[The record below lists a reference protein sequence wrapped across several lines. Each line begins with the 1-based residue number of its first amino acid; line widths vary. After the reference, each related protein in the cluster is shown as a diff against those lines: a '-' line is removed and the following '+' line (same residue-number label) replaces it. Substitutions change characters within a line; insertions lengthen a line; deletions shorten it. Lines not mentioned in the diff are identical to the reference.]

1 MKTPNVASFS
11 AIAANGRPVQFT
23 IGTDVI
29 DHYES
34 SQTFG
39 RQDLA
44 DPDAHGRFQRRMIA
58 IPDRKQNVVTPMVL
72 TISSNN
78 ELYLVRQDE
87 TVSSGWR
94 RIDLSSAFSQYVGN
108 DPQVQAIGAGW
119 TDDDRITLAVA
130 VEDRSGQSRS
140 RLLVAYNLSSRE
152 TNWEQIAWVDYG
164 IREDIR
170 IEGIRVLDENA
181 SAGAWT
187 IVIAGDRGPSD
198 MLYLLRNTNK
208 QTFATAFVF
217 NPAVTMQTIFDFEVG
232 VHPIYGGG
240 VHLLGLSGGARVLAF
255 RPFPEYSSQGR
266 PRTSPPVVV
275 LPCPPG
281 ATVLESGVTYEDGAD
296 LYIAGQGVQLITAAE
311 LDNAESAKVVQVVSV
326 EVAPNVE
333 DIVVGDRPNGSAVVW
348 TLLQNGDLNV
358 VQRNADQVWQTPL
371 TLRRGVQAIAPIEG
385 DDHTHT
391 SVLVVYSDFRASFVL
406 KDATSG
412 VWQETPLLVD
422 NPSELTRVTCYGT
435 KLRVLDEYGVA
446 RANVSVTVSAS
457 VLSSV
462 RLNRAAVFIGPSV
475 SVTTQTDEDGSVTLL
490 DRVDSLTP
498 AIYRCSVEGVKE
510 ALDINP
516 AAQLHQQF
524 ASLTVNE
531 LLNASI
537 QTPDGKQSLL
547 PPEMQDPA
555 NHPQIQA
562 VVDVLRETAS
572 LARSTTGVLQGV
584 QQVNENDP
592 FSSALRSDSLP
603 DNYRWGIQTDAS
615 GVRLADR
622 RVIDRLSNAPDT
634 SGTSNTS
641 NISNNISTFS
651 TVKTAK
657 TPSRSSQ
664 FFSNLG
670 DSIVDFFEGVG
681 DRIRDEFAVVV
692 QKTKYAF
699 DVVCE
704 WGGKV
709 KRFVLKTLDQVGSF
723 FKWVWAQI
731 KIGINKVREFFKL
744 LLNWDDILV
753 VRDGMV
759 DLTDDLLNHVMD
771 SVDDLKQ
778 PVKDGFDQLLKQI
791 RAWRGTTP
799 KPTNHQKPS
808 NVGKKLISVLNDIPT
823 PHQKIIE
830 QVTGSAVFTWVND
843 KIKDGIDELI
853 QFEGSNPLATAEN
866 AATTFAE
873 NLLSDQVS
881 SLVNCWQEIQTN
893 LVEIFGHQMPSF
905 SDFTTDTLKELV
917 VMVGATA
924 LEGMLT
930 GLRDLIL
937 RTIDLLGDF
946 VRVARDAMFLKVRFP
961 LLEKLIK
968 LIVPGA
974 NVDTS
979 FRLIDGLMLLAAIP
993 ATFTYKTMILM
1004 LGDKIPPLPKRGEAL
1019 ILPMQGLVVQSTS
1032 ERLQQSS
1039 LIAGLVFTNL
1049 SIGSTFSK
1057 TVFKLLGKE
1066 DANKKVMQTISAVL
1080 AGFSFVQECYSW
1092 AGTKSSIPGID
1103 DLKQTGTF
1111 VSGLNLI
1118 NQTARLFPVFAQSS
1132 DLKMIEK
1139 ISASVEICC
1148 HTAQLLLKTAI
1159 FSLATNETRKN
1170 GEQQKQISDS
1180 LTWTKHVFDRTG
1192 GALISSSTLV
1202 EDKKIKLILITSG
1215 LTGRR
1220 CASILDLARVFI
1232 AGEHQKIL
1240 QG

>member
-1 MKTPNVASFS
+1 
-11 AIAANGRPVQFT
+11 
-23 IGTDVI
+23 
-29 DHYES
+29 
-34 SQTFG
+34 
-39 RQDLA
+39 
-44 DPDAHGRFQRRMIA
+44 
-58 IPDRKQNVVTPMVL
+58 
-72 TISSNN
+72 
-78 ELYLVRQDE
+78 
-87 TVSSGWR
+87 
-94 RIDLSSAFSQYVGN
+94 
-108 DPQVQAIGAGW
+108 
-119 TDDDRITLAVA
+119 
-130 VEDRSGQSRS
+130 
-140 RLLVAYNLSSRE
+140 
-152 TNWEQIAWVDYG
+152 
-164 IREDIR
+164 
-170 IEGIRVLDENA
+170 
-181 SAGAWT
+181 
-187 IVIAGDRGPSD
+187 
-198 MLYLLRNTNK
+198 
-208 QTFATAFVF
+208 
-217 NPAVTMQTIFDFEVG
+217 
-232 VHPIYGGG
+232 
-240 VHLLGLSGGARVLAF
+240 
-255 RPFPEYSSQGR
+255 
-266 PRTSPPVVV
+266 
-275 LPCPPG
+275 
-281 ATVLESGVTYEDGAD
+281 
-296 LYIAGQGVQLITAAE
+296 
-311 LDNAESAKVVQVVSV
+311 
-326 EVAPNVE
+326 
-333 DIVVGDRPNGSAVVW
+333 
-348 TLLQNGDLNV
+348 
-358 VQRNADQVWQTPL
+358 
-371 TLRRGVQAIAPIEG
+371 
-385 DDHTHT
+385 
-391 SVLVVYSDFRASFVL
+391 VYSDFRASFVL

-462 RLNRAAVFIGPSV
+462 RLNQAAVFIGPSV

-657 TPSRSSQ
+657 TSSRSSQ

-731 KIGINKVREFFKL
+731 KIGINKVREFFKI
-744 LLNWDDILV
+744 LLNWDDILA

-759 DLTDDLLNHVMD
+759 NLTDDLLNYVID

-778 PVKDGFDQLLKQI
+778 PVKDGFDQILQQI
-791 RAWRGTTP
+791 RTWRDTTP
-799 KPTNHQKPS
+799 TLTKNQKPS
-808 NVGKKLISVLNDIPT
+808 NVGGKLISTLNDIST
-823 PHQKIIE
+823 PQQKIME

-853 QFEGSNPLATAEN
+853 QFEGPNPLATATAET

-881 SLVNCWQEIQTN
+881 NLVNCWQEIQTN
-893 LVEIFGHQMPSF
+893 LVEIFGQRMPSF

-917 VMVGATA
+917 VTIGTTA

-937 RTIDLLGDF
+937 RTIDLLGGF

-961 LLEKLIK
+961 LLEKLLK

-979 FRLIDGLMLLAAIP
+979 FSLIEGLMLLFAIP
-993 ATFTYKTMILM
+993 ATFTYKIIYLATYR
-1004 LGDKIPPLPKRGEAL
+1004 KAPPPIQADEIVSLLRGS
-1019 ILPMQGLVVQSTS
+1019 VVRQSTS
-1032 ERLQQSS
+1032 DTLRQSS
-1039 LIAGLVFTNL
+1039 LIAGLVFANGGMLTTSYKAYKNFTGEKMNPK
-1049 SIGSTFSK
+1049 IGQ
-1057 TVFKLLGKE
+1057 
-1066 DANKKVMQTISAVL
+1066 VMSASF
-1080 AGFSFVQECYSW
+1080 AGFSFVQEFYSSLRAASSV
-1092 AGTKSSIPGID
+1092 AGVDETEMGCIA
-1103 DLKQTGTF
+1103 
-1111 VSGLNLI
+1111 VAGLNLS
-1118 NQTARLFPVFAQSS
+1118 NQLARLFPVFTQSGS
-1132 DLKMIEK
+1132 LKLIEK
-1139 ISASVEICC
+1139 VSASIEICC
-1148 HTAQLLLKTAI
+1148 HTTQLLLKTTI
-1159 FSLATNETRKN
+1159 FGLLTDEIRRHGGVFEN
-1170 GEQQKQISDS
+1170 GEKYRQDLESM
-1180 LTWTKHVFDRTG
+1180 TWTKHIFDRTG
-1192 GALISSSTLV
+1192 AALISSATLI
-1202 EDKKIKLILITSG
+1202 EDPQTKLIL
-1215 LTGRR
+1215 TGVGVAERR
-1220 CASILDLARVFI
+1220 VAFSLDLARAI
-1232 AGEHQKIL
+1232 TAGELKKML